1 MTDST
6 KHEAQDAPEPT
17 RRFSPA
23 LLVAGLAAIA
33 VAVWGVVG
41 GPDLISARTLV
52 GVLAIG
58 AVVVAGLVLISPRKA
73 RDSQSPTP

>member
-6 KHEAQDAPEPT
+6 NDTTPNAREH
-17 RRFSPA
+17 RFSPA

-33 VAVWGVVG
+33 VAVWGIVG

-58 AVVVAGLVLISPRKA
+58 AVVVAGLVLIARPSRDDGAGPR
-73 RDSQSPTP
+73 PH